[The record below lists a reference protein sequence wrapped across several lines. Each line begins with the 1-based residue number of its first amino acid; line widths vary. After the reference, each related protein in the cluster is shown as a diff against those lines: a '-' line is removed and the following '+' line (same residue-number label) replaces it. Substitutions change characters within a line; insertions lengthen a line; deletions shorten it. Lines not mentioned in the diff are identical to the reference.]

1 MWHKIRGFFHTF
13 ESMKM
18 VQFFIQSKSEE
29 DQASIYTRV
38 RFGRKMDLRVR
49 TNLIV
54 QTNKWDSDK
63 GWVKN
68 ARTSELKELVVSLSE
83 LKYRIEESYLQ
94 AERTRV
100 TVDKEWLMNL
110 INPIQETKNENE
122 LPLTLV
128 EYFDY
133 YIKVKESTAAKESVK
148 KWSSVRQKI
157 IAFQK
162 SSRSVVLLKEVN
174 EQFRI
179 DFEDFCKKKQKLS
192 ANYFERVLSFIKTIC
207 KHAGQNNIDI
217 SPQLHGLRAK
227 KEAVHKIYLTREEI
241 ELLHKSKM
249 PNDDLENS
257 KDWLVISCNTAQR
270 VSDFMNF
277 KKTDMVDIVNGSNRI
292 QAIKITQ
299 QKTGKLLEIPLFKM
313 VREIL
318 DKRGGEF
325 PEAISDQRYNTN
337 IKKIC
342 QLVGID
348 EVVFGSKMDKKTKR
362 LVTGYFPKYELVSSH
377 VGRRSFASC
386 QYGHLP
392 NTHIMAYTGHSTEK
406 QLLAYIGKP
415 QAEVSK
421 LSIEKLMSNGW
432 I

>member
-100 TVDKEWLMNL
+100 TVDKEWLTNL
-110 INPIQETKNENE
+110 INPIQETKNEND

>member
-1 MWHKIRGFFHTF
+1 MKIFKF
-13 ESMKM
+13 
-18 VQFFIQSKSEE
+18 VIQSKT
-29 DQASIYTRV
+29 ASDFATINV
-38 RFGRKMDLRVR
+38 RMRLGRTVDFKMSTYLNVPVS
-49 TNLIV
+49 N
-54 QTNKWDSDK
+54 WDRATGS
-63 GWVKN
+63 VKN
-68 ARTSELKELVVSLSE
+68 AKTAELKQLVVNLSAIMHRLNE
-83 LKYRIEESYLQ
+83 AYLIQ
-94 AERTRV
+94 SKIGGEYTR
-100 TVDKEWLMNL
+100 EWLEGIVHPNTVT
-110 INPIQETKNENE
+110 EDVDTK

-133 YIKVKESTAAKESVK
+133 YIKVKRSSAAKESVK

-162 SSRSVVLLKEVN
+162 FQKKPIYLKEVN

-179 DFEDFCKKKQKLS
+179 EFEDFCKTKQKLS
-192 ANYFERVLSFIKTIC
+192 ANYFERILTFIKTIC

-227 KEAVHKIYLTREEI
+227 KETVHKIYLTRLEI
-241 ELLHKSKM
+241 ERLHNTTM
-249 PNDDLENS
+249 PNEDLENS

-270 VSDFMNF
+270 ISDFMNF
-277 KKTDMVDIVNGSNRI
+277 KKTDMVEIVDGEKKI
-292 QAIKITQ
+292 QAIKIRQ
-299 QKTGKLLEIPLFKM
+299 QKTGKLLEIPVFKM

-325 PEAISDQRYNTN
+325 PMAISDQRYNTN

-342 QLVGID
+342 ELVGID
-348 EVVFGSKMDKKTKR
+348 EVIYGSKMDKNTKR
-362 LVTGYFPKYELVSSH
+362 LIKGYFPKYEMVTSH
-377 VGRRSFASC
+377 IGRRSFATC

-421 LSIEKLMSNGW
+421 LSIQTLMNNGW

>member
-1 MWHKIRGFFHTF
+1 
-13 ESMKM
+13 MKM

-54 QTNKWDSDK
+54 QTNKWDSAK

-100 TVDKEWLMNL
+100 TVDKEWLLNL

-133 YIKVKESTAAKESVK
+133 YIKVKQSTAAKESIK

-162 SSRSVVLLKEVN
+162 SRRKVVLLKEVN

-179 DFEDFCKKKQKLS
+179 DFEDFCKKKEKLS

-217 SPQLHGLRAK
+217 SPQLHGLKAK

-241 ELLHKSKM
+241 ELLHKSTM
-249 PNDDLENS
+249 PNEDLENS

-270 VSDFMNF
+270 ISDFMNF
-277 KKTDMVDIVNGSNRI
+277 KKSDMVEIVDGSNRI
-292 QAIKITQ
+292 QAIKIIQ

-342 QLVGID
+342 KLVGID
-348 EVVFGSKMDKKTKR
+348 QVVFGSKMDKATKR
-362 LVTGYFPKYELVSSH
+362 LVTGNFPKYELVSSH
-377 VGRRSFASC
+377 IGRRSFATC

>member
-241 ELLHKSKM
+241 ELLHKSTM

-348 EVVFGSKMDKKTKR
+348 EVVFGSKMDKATKR
-362 LVTGYFPKYELVSSH
+362 LVTGYFPKYQLVSSH

>member
-29 DQASIYTRV
+29 DQDSIYTRV

-100 TVDKEWLMNL
+100 TVDKEWLTNL
-110 INPIQETKNENE
+110 INPVQETKNEND

-192 ANYFERVLSFIKTIC
+192 ANYFERVLSFIKTI
-207 KHAGQNNIDI
+207 
-217 SPQLHGLRAK
+217 
-227 KEAVHKIYLTREEI
+227 
-241 ELLHKSKM
+241 
-249 PNDDLENS
+249 
-257 KDWLVISCNTAQR
+257 
-270 VSDFMNF
+270 
-277 KKTDMVDIVNGSNRI
+277 
-292 QAIKITQ
+292 
-299 QKTGKLLEIPLFKM
+299 
-313 VREIL
+313 
-318 DKRGGEF
+318 
-325 PEAISDQRYNTN
+325 
-337 IKKIC
+337 
-342 QLVGID
+342 
-348 EVVFGSKMDKKTKR
+348 
-362 LVTGYFPKYELVSSH
+362 
-377 VGRRSFASC
+377 
-386 QYGHLP
+386 
-392 NTHIMAYTGHSTEK
+392 
-406 QLLAYIGKP
+406 
-415 QAEVSK
+415 
-421 LSIEKLMSNGW
+421 
-432 I
+432 

>member
-1 MWHKIRGFFHTF
+1 
-13 ESMKM
+13 M

-100 TVDKEWLMNL
+100 TVDKEWLTNL
-110 INPIQETKNENE
+110 INPIQETKNEND

-133 YIKVKESTAAKESVK
+133 YIKVKQSTAAKESVK

-241 ELLHKSKM
+241 ELLHKSTM
-249 PNDDLENS
+249 PNEDLENS

-270 VSDFMNF
+270 ISDFMNF
-277 KKTDMVDIVNGSNRI
+277 KKSDMVDIVDGANRI

-325 PEAISDQRYNTN
+325 PKAISDQRYNTN

-348 EVVFGSKMDKKTKR
+348 QVVFGSRMDKKTKR
-362 LVTGYFPKYELVSSH
+362 LIIGNFPKYELVGSH

>member
-49 TNLIV
+49 TNLII

>member
-1 MWHKIRGFFHTF
+1 
-13 ESMKM
+13 MKM

-100 TVDKEWLMNL
+100 TVDKEWLTNL
-110 INPIQETKNENE
+110 INPIQETKNEND

-362 LVTGYFPKYELVSSH
+362 LVTGYFPKYQLVSSH

>member
-38 RFGRKMDLRVR
+38 RFGRKLDLRVR

-100 TVDKEWLMNL
+100 TVDKEWLTNL
-110 INPIQETKNENE
+110 INPIQETKNEND

-133 YIKVKESTAAKESVK
+133 YIKVKQSTAAKESVK

-362 LVTGYFPKYELVSSH
+362 LVTGYFPKYQLVSSH
-377 VGRRSFASC
+377 VGRRSFSSC

>member
-1 MWHKIRGFFHTF
+1 MRIFSF
-13 ESMKM
+13 
-18 VQFFIQSKSEE
+18 VIQSKVASEN
-29 DQASIYTRV
+29 ATINVRMRV
-38 RFGRKMDLRVR
+38 GRTVDFKMSTYLTVP
-49 TNLIV
+49 IS
-54 QTNKWDSDK
+54 KWDKKTGS
-63 GWVKN
+63 VKN
-68 ARTSELKELVVSLSE
+68 AKTSELKELVVSLSE
-83 LKYRIEESYLQ
+83 ITHRLNEAYLNHSRSGG
-94 AERTRV
+94 EFTR
-100 TVDKEWLMNL
+100 EWLQSV
-110 INPIQETKNENE
+110 IHPKKKKKNKEE
-122 LPLTLV
+122 VSLPVTLV

-133 YIKVKESTAAKESVK
+133 YINVKRSTAAKESVK

-162 SSRSVVLLKEVN
+162 SRRKVILLKEVN

-179 DFEDFCKKKQKLS
+179 DFEDFCKKKEKLS

-241 ELLHKSKM
+241 ELLHNSTM
-249 PNDDLENS
+249 PNADLENS

-270 VSDFMNF
+270 ISDFMNF
-277 KKTDMVDIVNGSNRI
+277 KKSDMVDIVDGSNRI

-342 QLVGID
+342 QLVGIN
-348 EVVFGSKMDKKTKR
+348 EVVFGSKMDKATKR
-362 LVTGYFPKYELVSSH
+362 LVTGYFPKYELATSH
-377 VGRRSFASC
+377 IGRRSFATC

>member
-277 KKTDMVDIVNGSNRI
+277 KKSDMVDIVDGTNRI

-362 LVTGYFPKYELVSSH
+362 LVTGYFPKYQLVSSH

>member
-348 EVVFGSKMDKKTKR
+348 EVVFGSKMDKATKR
-362 LVTGYFPKYELVSSH
+362 LVTGYFPKFELASSH
-377 VGRRSFASC
+377 IGRRSFATC